1 MVICYCGR
9 NKCEGTIAWLPR
21 EGLKF
26 DPENYEALL
35 FCVQYDFLSTGKLLL
50 DNGMNFEK
58 FQEWCGENNGS
69 LADNEFCRELAAHWE
84 RTHEQAQEEQ
94 ADMGMH
100 MA

>member
-1 MVICYCGR
+1 MVR
-9 NKCEGTIAWLPR
+9 LLR

-35 FCVQYDFLSTGKLLL
+35 FCVQYDFLSVGKLLL

-58 FQEWCGENNGS
+58 FRGWYGENNGS
-69 LADNEFCRELAAHWE
+69 LADNEFCRELA
-84 RTHEQAQEEQ
+84 THREQTHGQVQGEQ
-94 ADMGMH
+94 TDIGMH